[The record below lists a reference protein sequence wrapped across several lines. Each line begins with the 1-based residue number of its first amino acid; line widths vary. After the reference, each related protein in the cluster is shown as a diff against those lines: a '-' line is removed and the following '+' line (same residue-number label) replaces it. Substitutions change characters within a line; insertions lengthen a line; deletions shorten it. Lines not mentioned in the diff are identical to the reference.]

1 MSHSL
6 LKDAGDG
13 DCDAECDGDV
23 NGEGDGGHHGNG
35 DAGCG
40 GDGRG
45 DELKFIDQTIS
56 TLQGSSGRHAE
67 RGKDDTS
74 HRLRIPKQFCK
85 QI

>member
-13 DCDAECDGDV
+13 DRDAEGDGDV

-35 DAGCG
+35 DAGFG

-45 DELKFIDQTIS
+45 DELEFVDQTIS
-56 TLQGSSGRHAE
+56 N
-67 RGKDDTS
+67 
-74 HRLRIPKQFCK
+74 
-85 QI
+85 